1 MEPRNFRY
9 LNQVRHPPQS
19 LAMRAIKQG
28 AARSDLRN
36 IHRLNR
42 VRRPARA
49 NMVKTRRL
57 SALKTQR
64 EKWRIYDLSSPYVA
78 TTSTTKEA
86 HEAMEIETTTPTDIG
101 SCEPGVHDLLSF
113 NR

>member
-1 MEPRNFRY
+1 
-9 LNQVRHPPQS
+9 
-19 LAMRAIKQG
+19 
-28 AARSDLRN
+28 
-36 IHRLNR
+36 
-42 VRRPARA
+42 
-49 NMVKTRRL
+49 MVKTRRL

-101 SCEPGVHDLLSF
+101 SCEPGGNSQILSQALLKSIPT
-113 NR
+113 RDASRTRL